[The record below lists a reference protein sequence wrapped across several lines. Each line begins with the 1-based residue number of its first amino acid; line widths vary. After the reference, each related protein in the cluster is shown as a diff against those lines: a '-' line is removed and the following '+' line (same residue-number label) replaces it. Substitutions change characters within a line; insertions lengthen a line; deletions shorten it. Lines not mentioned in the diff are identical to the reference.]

1 MEYRGYEFLQELME
15 ALIKR
20 DEKAVEKMTEEL
32 KQFLVEC
39 SDFDRRL
46 FVLSLIDA
54 MEVWAND
61 LKIARQFKE
70 MLREVLFTMYE
81 DNII

>member
-1 MEYRGYEFLQELME
+1 MEYKGYEFLWELME
-15 ALIKR
+15 ALIRR
-20 DEKAVEKMTEEL
+20 DKETVEKMTEEL

-46 FVLSLIDA
+46 FALDLVDA
-54 MEVWAND
+54 METWAND

-70 MLREVLFTMYE
+70 MLREVLFTEYE
-81 DNII
+81 NT